1 MLVKLAWFIILNVTV
16 VLILHVMS
24 GHYEEHRNSIL
35 GVHRKGHKSNKRR
48 QRLPDALIMGVKK
61 CGTTTLGLD
70 LNHQNKSTDVFLL
83 R

>member
-35 GVHRKGHKSNKRR
+35 GAQGHKSNKRR

-61 CGTTTLGLD
+61 CGTTTLGLNS
-70 LNHQNKSTDVFLL
+70 NHQNKSTDVFLL